1 MRKELLKG
9 QSMPLLSS
17 LSTLFNVS
25 ATFVPALQVVS
36 CIAGGFLTD
45 WATRE
50 ALKLINVVL
59 NIYLLNEWKN
69 GWTDGV
75 EVLASIKQGI

>member
-1 MRKELLKG
+1 MDKELLKG

-17 LSTLFNVS
+17 LTTLFNVS
-25 ATFVPALQVVS
+25 ANFVPALQVVS
-36 CIAGGFLTD
+36 CIAGGFFND

-50 ALKLINVVL
+50 ALRLINVVL
-59 NIYLLNEWKN
+59 SMYLLDEWKN